1 MRQIMLETL
10 ERGMSIVRDGHEIIP
25 TWHVMSG
32 PETFVLMTRFDPDA
46 PGQRDRMIYLASR
59 FMVWKMATAFVL
71 SAEMSLGARD
81 TKPED
86 FVLAVGV
93 SRTERVGVMRRI
105 RRKKTVTFGKAEWLG
120 EKSLDPMYF
129 EMLPKGTEVL
139 TAEEVAELGAVFGDG
154 GEVPVTRM

>member
-1 MRQIMLETL
+1 MRQIMLEAL
-10 ERGMSIVRDGHEIIP
+10 ERGMSIVRGGHEIIP

-71 SAEMSLGARD
+71 SAEMSLGTRD
-81 TKPED
+81 TERED
-86 FVLAVGV
+86 VVLAVGV

-105 RRKKTVTFGKAEWLG
+105 RREKTVTFGKAEWLG
-120 EKSLDPMYF
+120 ESSLDPLYF
-129 EMLPKGTEVL
+129 GMLPKGTEVL
-139 TAEEVAELGAVFGDG
+139 TAAEVAELGVMFGDG
-154 GEVPVTRM
+154 GEVLVTRM